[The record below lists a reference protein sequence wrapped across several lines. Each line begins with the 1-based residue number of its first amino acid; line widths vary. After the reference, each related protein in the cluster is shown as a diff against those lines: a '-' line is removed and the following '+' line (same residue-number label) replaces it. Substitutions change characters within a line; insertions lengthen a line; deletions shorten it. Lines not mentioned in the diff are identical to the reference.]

1 MSANDSAADAAMD
14 ELMRTTPA
22 MDTSVAAAL
31 LREAK
36 EVFDEHAVVF
46 FLRQGTCLGAVRDNA
61 FIPWDDDIDI
71 GSIEGLHGFDERVIE
86 PVADSFMARG
96 FHVRRS
102 SFGDREI
109 WLALMKH
116 NIRIDWVCFRVRKQH
131 IAHFPGV
138 RIPVRLFTDLKEIDF
153 IGEKFLVPNPP
164 EEYLRH
170 KYGPNWMTPNR
181 LGYGKD
187 VVDNIPDGPMPG
199 HPGRL
204 TQLLIT
210 RLFPRRTARLR
221 VLDEGGAP
229 TSGAE
234 VTVVGW
240 GRYETNREGYAR
252 FYLPANDVYAL
263 IVRNEGRE
271 EVLYEEQ
278 LAPGKTYVY
287 RPDPAMSSGRI
298 FALTEE
304 YDRSQAVG

>member
-14 ELMRTTPA
+14 RLMRTTPA

-71 GSIEGLHGFDERVIE
+71 ASIEGLHGFDERLIE
-86 PVADSFMARG
+86 PVTDSFRSHG
-96 FHVRRS
+96 FHVKRS
-102 SFGDREI
+102 SFGGCET
-109 WLALMKH
+109 WLGLMKH

-131 IAHFPGV
+131 IVHFPAA

-170 KYGPNWMTPNR
+170 KYGSNWMTPNR
-181 LGYGKD
+181 LGYAKD
-187 VVDNIPDGPMPG
+187 VVDNIPAGALPG
-199 HPGRL
+199 RPGRL
-204 TQLLIT
+204 RQFLIT
-210 RLFPRRTARLR
+210 RLSPRRAARLR
-221 VLDEGGAP
+221 VLDESGAP
-229 TSGAE
+229 RPGAE

-240 GRYETNREGYAR
+240 GSYVTDGEGYAR

-263 IVRNEGRE
+263 VVGDEGWE
-271 EVLYEEQ
+271 EVLYEE
-278 LAPGKTYVY
+278 LLEPGKTYVY
-287 RPDPAMSSGRI
+287 RPDPAMSAGV
-298 FALTEE
+298 FVQT
-304 YDRSQAVG
+304 

>member
-1 MSANDSAADAAMD
+1 MD
-14 ELMRTTPA
+14 QLLRTTPP
-22 MDTSVAAAL
+22 MDTAVAATL

-36 EVFDEHAVVF
+36 EIMDEHGVVF
-46 FLRQGTCLGAVRDNA
+46 FLRQGTCLAAIRDHT
-61 FIPWDDDIDI
+61 FIPWDDDLDI

-86 PVADSFMARG
+86 PVADSFRARG
-96 FHVRRS
+96 FFVKRI
-102 SFGDREI
+102 SFSGET
-109 WLALMKH
+109 LLGLMKH
-116 NIRIDWVCFRVRKQH
+116 NIRIDWVCYRVHKQH
-131 IAHFPGV
+131 IVHFPGV

-170 KYGPNWMTPNR
+170 KYGTNWMTPNR

-187 VVDNIPDGPMPG
+187 VVDNIPEGPIPG

-210 RLFPRRTARLR
+210 RLFPRRAARLR

-229 TSGAE
+229 MSRAD
-234 VTVVGW
+234 VTIVGW

-252 FYLPANDVYAL
+252 FYLPADDVYAL
-263 IVRNEGRE
+263 VVRDDSWE
-271 EVLYEEQ
+271 EVLYTEQ

-287 RPDPAMSSGRI
+287 RPDPAVSSGRI
-298 FALTEE
+298 FVLTEE
-304 YDRSQAVG
+304 